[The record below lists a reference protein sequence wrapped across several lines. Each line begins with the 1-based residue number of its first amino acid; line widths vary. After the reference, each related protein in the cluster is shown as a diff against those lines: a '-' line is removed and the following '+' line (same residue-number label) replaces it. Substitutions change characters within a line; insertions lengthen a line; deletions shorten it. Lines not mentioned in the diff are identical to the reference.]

1 MAIARLSVK
10 VGKAGK
16 AAHHAA
22 YIARMGRYAS
32 RLEKG
37 ERLVASEV
45 GNMPAWAQGDPL
57 SFWEAADAFERKN
70 GSVYREMEIALPRE
84 LDAEQQIALVRD
96 WVQQEIGNKHAYQW
110 AIHAPK
116 AADGK
121 EQPHVHLLFSER
133 TLDGIERGPDQFF
146 KRYNAKEPE
155 RGGCKKANTGLDRET
170 RREQLKSLRSR
181 WEVVCNRALER
192 AGQDA
197 RIDMRSYADQGVD
210 LVPERKMLPSEW
222 RQESRRAEIIEFRT
236 ARAERLAAQRD
247 LRREVPDAGAEIIE
261 LQARRQEQEAQR
273 KAAQQ
278 IGELLTSAEA
288 LLGTGKP
295 AKAPKRPSP
304 EMDALQELINADQ
317 RAGRRGVSV
326 SRPEPAGAP
335 EKAAAPV
342 IPPKATEPSPTVP
355 APKQAPPPAPAQEPK
370 KAPPEWLRRAKE
382 EDQRRRASWE
392 RYERDRSTEQETR
405 PGIRHPSKP
414 RWQTEREAILAAK
427 YGEDV
432 ASRLGKWYRIERQGD
447 ALVLKNAQATITDYG
462 DRVTAN
468 AGNDKEIAAMVELA
482 RAKGWEKVSLTGSAE
497 FQERA
502 ARAFVEA
509 GFGLVDTQLERVA
522 REAIEADRRE
532 AAKAEQERVRERA
545 VREREAAL
553 VEQQARETR
562 PGIRHADRS
571 QWEADR
577 ALVLSRKYD
586 NQQVERAE
594 QRGFYCRWMEEEQ
607 GLFFERKK
615 DGVRLVD
622 QGPLIVVPQG
632 ERYREH
638 APEVYVLYAQAR
650 GWQSIDILGDEV
662 FRLQGAKVALEEGLA
677 VSDPDLTKRA
687 EAAIEAERRR
697 APQPEV
703 QTVPQPAQRP
713 IPEPKVPS
721 SSPLLAGEWKG
732 STQGSPRAGG
742 PVIFTVKDNAA
753 SLYHDHQRVTALLE
767 PVQTSKGPALRGT
780 AHYSDGHSVTLV
792 VDLSGRQG
800 RGYEVWAAVKDR
812 NGNIIE
818 KQSGKMDPQQR
829 MVARG
834 LGKGHE

>member
-45 GNMPAWAQGDPL
+45 GNMPAWVRDNPL

-84 LDAEQQIALVRD
+84 LDPEQQIALVRD

-133 TLDGIERGPDQFF
+133 TLDGIERGRDQFF
-146 KRYNAKEPE
+146 KRYNAKAPE
-155 RGGCKKANTGLDRET
+155 RGGCKKANTGLDKET
-170 RREQLKSLRSR
+170 RREQLKALRER
-181 WEVVCNRALER
+181 WQVVCNRALER

-197 RIDMRSYADQGVD
+197 RIDMRSDKDQGLD
-210 LVPERKMLPSEW
+210 IQPEKKMLPSEW
-222 RQESRRAEIIEFRT
+222 RQENRRAEVIEFRT

-295 AKAPKRPSP
+295 AKAPKWPSP

-317 RAGRRGVSV
+317 RAGRRGVSA
-326 SRPEPAGAP
+326 SRPEPARAP

-355 APKQAPPPAPAQEPK
+355 AAKQAPPPAPAQEPK

-509 GFGLVDTQLERVA
+509 GFALDDPVLEQRA
-522 REAIEADRRE
+522 RQAIEE
-532 AAKAEQERVRERA
+532 
-545 VREREAAL
+545 
-553 VEQQARETR
+553 
-562 PGIRHADRS
+562 
-571 QWEADR
+571 
-577 ALVLSRKYD
+577 
-586 NQQVERAE
+586 
-594 QRGFYCRWMEEEQ
+594 
-607 GLFFERKK
+607 
-615 DGVRLVD
+615 
-622 QGPLIVVPQG
+622 
-632 ERYREH
+632 
-638 APEVYVLYAQAR
+638 
-650 GWQSIDILGDEV
+650 
-662 FRLQGAKVALEEGLA
+662 
-677 VSDPDLTKRA
+677 
-687 EAAIEAERRR
+687 ERRR
-697 APQPEV
+697 KEKERALPQEQQRVPRPKVE
-703 QTVPQPAQRP
+703 TVPQPVQRP
-713 IPEPKVPS
+713 APEPKAS
-721 SSPLLAGEWKG
+721 SPFPLLAGDWSG
-732 STQGSPRAGG
+732 STLGSPADGG
-742 PVIFTVKDNAA
+742 PVLFTVKHGKA
-753 SLYHDHQRVTALLE
+753 SVYHHNQRIDGVVFEAFRSASGKDGLKGVANFRDHRVVLVIFPGDRVEVAK
-767 PVQTSKGPALRGT
+767 VKAGI
-780 AHYSDGHSVTLV
+780 YKSVNGDMTLV
-792 VDLSGRQG
+792 ASQTGT
-800 RGYEVWAAVKDR
+800 VK
-812 NGNIIE
+812 
-818 KQSGKMDPQQR
+818 QQQR
-829 MVARG
+829 TVARG
-834 LGKGHE
+834 LGKGRE